1 MVMEEKENNAMVGA
15 LMLLVGGLLGAGIA
29 LLYAPQ
35 SGEKTRKGLNR
46 YAKKARKR
54 GEEAMEAV
62 EDFSEQVSDMA
73 EEVGERAAEIL
84 EKGKD
89 MAYGAKKGLL
99 KAIEQGESRL
109 EKQRSRLMKMI
120 G

>member
-1 MVMEEKENNAMVGA
+1 MSDRENNATVGA
-15 LMLLVGGLLGAGIA
+15 LMLVAGGLLGAGIA

-35 SGEKTRKGLNR
+35 SGEKTRKGLVR
-46 YAKKARKR
+46 YAKRAQRR
-54 GEEAMEAV
+54 TVEAVEAV

-73 EEVGERAAEIL
+73 ESVGERASEIL

-89 MAYGAKKGLL
+89 MAYGAKKSLL
-99 KAIEQGESRL
+99 KAIQDGESRL
-109 EKQRSRLMKMI
+109 EKERVRLSKMI

>member
-1 MVMEEKENNAMVGA
+1 MSDRENNAMVGA
-15 LMLLVGGLLGAGIA
+15 LMLVAGGLLGAGIA

-35 SGEKTRKGLNR
+35 SGEKTRKGLVR
-46 YAKKARKR
+46 YAKRAQRR
-54 GEEAMEAV
+54 TVEAVEAV

-73 EEVGERAAEIL
+73 ESVGERASEIL

-89 MAYGAKKGLL
+89 MAYGAKKSLL
-99 KAIEQGESRL
+99 KAIQDGESRL
-109 EKQRSRLMKMI
+109 EKERARLSKMI